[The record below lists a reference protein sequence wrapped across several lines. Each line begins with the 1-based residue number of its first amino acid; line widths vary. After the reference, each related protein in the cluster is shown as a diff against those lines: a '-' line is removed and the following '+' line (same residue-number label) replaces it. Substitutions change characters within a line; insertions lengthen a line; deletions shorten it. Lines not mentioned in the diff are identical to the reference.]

1 MPGLRGERCQEA
13 AVARYKSID
22 ERIGRGVGGLNG
34 EVMVAMPSPA
44 CEPLAKRIVFP
55 RVPFESKRVACSQI
69 HHARLH
75 RCAGR
80 SAFARGNRDELFS
93 ARRLGRIESQ

>member
-1 MPGLRGERCQEA
+1 MVG
-13 AVARYKSID
+13 YKSID

-34 EVMVAMPSPA
+34 EVMVTVPRAA
-44 CEPLAKRIVFP
+44 CKPLAKRVVFP
-55 RVPFESKRVACSQI
+55 RVPFHSKRVACSQI

-75 RCAGR
+75 RYASGR
-80 SAFARGNRDELFS
+80 GPTRGNRDELFS